1 MTSIKF
7 NDEIIDVSN
16 NIYYLG
22 HTTIAENEIFY
33 FDLRNNQNKIYNVV
47 DFYPYIMN
55 IYFTNKIKSLQRQLN
70 IQEDNYNYL
79 QKRFNFFSLSIIII
93 IIISK
98 LLL

>member
-33 FDLRNNQNKIYNVV
+33 FDMRNNQNKIYNVV
-47 DFYPYIMN
+47 DFYPYVMN

-70 IQEDNYNYL
+70 IQEDNYNFL
-79 QKRFNFFSLSIIII
+79 EKRFKFFTLSIIII

-98 LLL
+98 LI

>member
-33 FDLRNNQNKIYNVV
+33 FDMRNNQNKIYNVV
-47 DFYPYIMN
+47 DFYPYVMN

-70 IQEDNYNYL
+70 IQEDNYNFL
-79 QKRFNFFSLSIIII
+79 EKRFKFFTLSIIII